1 MPKNTQVK
9 TEKEIEIMKQAGRI
23 CAEALRSVLAEVEA
37 GVSCAFLDRLAEKEI
52 VSRGASSSFKM
63 VDDYKWTI
71 CTTVNEQVVHG
82 IPADYALKDG
92 DVLGIDIG
100 AYFQGFHSDMA
111 ISIPV
116 GNVSPSA
123 KKFLDVGKETLKKAI
138 SKAKPGAR
146 IGDISH
152 TIQENVEK
160 AGYLPVKILTGHGV
174 GRELHEEPMVPCFGK
189 SGTGPAILENMVL
202 AIEVI
207 YTEGSAQLKVEKD
220 NWTFSTKDGSLGG
233 LFEQTIAVSRVGH
246 PIVLTPYL

>member
-1 MPKNTQVK
+1 MPKNTQIK
-9 TEKEIEIMKQAGRI
+9 TKEELEIMKQAGQI
-23 CAEALRSVLAEVEA
+23 CAEVLRGVLDEVKA
-37 GVSCAFLDRLAEKEI
+37 GVSCVFLDQLAEKEI
-52 VSRGASSSFKM
+52 ANRGASSSFKT

-71 CTTVNEQVVHG
+71 CTTINEQVVHG
-82 IPADYALKDG
+82 IPADYMLKDG
-92 DVLGIDIG
+92 DVLGIDVG
-100 AYFQGFHSDMA
+100 VYFRGFHSDMA

-123 KKFLDVGKETLKKAI
+123 KKFLDVGEKTLKKAI

-146 IGDISH
+146 IGDISQ
-152 TIQENVEK
+152 TIQENVDK

-207 YTEGSAQLKVEKD
+207 YTEGSDELKLEKD
-220 NWTFSTKDGSLGG
+220 GWTFSTKDGSLGG
-233 LFEQTIAVSRVGH
+233 LFEQTVAVTKAG

>member
-9 TEKEIEIMKQAGRI
+9 TNEELEIMKQAGQI
-23 CAEALRSVLAEVEA
+23 CAESLRSVLAEVKA

-52 VSRGASSSFKM
+52 ESRGAFASFKT

-71 CTTVNEQVVHG
+71 CATVNEQVVHG
-82 IPADYALKDG
+82 IPTDYVLGDG

-100 AYFQGFHSDMA
+100 AYFRGFHSDMA

-116 GNVSPSA
+116 GNASLSSR
-123 KKFLDVGKETLKKAI
+123 KFLEVGGKTLQKAI
-138 SKAKPGAR
+138 LEAEPGSR
-146 IGDISH
+146 IGDISQ

-160 AGYLPVKILTGHGV
+160 AGYSPVKILTGHGV
-174 GRELHEEPMVPCFGK
+174 GRQLHEEPMIPCFGK
-189 SGTGPAILENMVL
+189 SGTGPAIFENMVL

-207 YTEGSAQLKVEKD
+207 YTEGSAELKLEKD
-220 NWTFSTKDGSLGG
+220 GWTFSTKDGSLGG
-233 LFEQTIAVSRVGH
+233 LFEQTIAVTKTG